1 MICLNHTNSIKRGG
15 VQIYCKGSLPVRN
28 ITIPDFLYNY
38 CWKSIFKQK
47 TGLSGEKAGQL

>member
-1 MICLNHTNSIKRGG
+1 MICLNHANSIKRGG